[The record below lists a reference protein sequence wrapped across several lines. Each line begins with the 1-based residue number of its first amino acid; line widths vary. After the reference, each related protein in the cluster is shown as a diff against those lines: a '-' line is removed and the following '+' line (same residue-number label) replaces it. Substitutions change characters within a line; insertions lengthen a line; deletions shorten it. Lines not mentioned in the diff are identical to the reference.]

1 MRAGE
6 LMRALLAVLLL
17 LIGLLLCAACGG
29 EAAQERAPA
38 QPEAEQPSAA
48 VPAVAS
54 TSAETQ
60 ALDASA
66 TTNGAAG
73 ANKEA
78 AAGEEADDCRIDAPP
93 DGSKPLDLGTV
104 TVHGDRPAAEAR
116 TIREGIAA
124 VWAYHRELGRNF
136 RGVLHVHSYST
147 FFDTDRHMVAHGD
160 SLNAHYLLQIGYK
173 ISTDWSHG
181 GPPATG
187 EPRLWLVRS
196 DRLSA
201 ASAFAAYLLRHYPGY
216 NQFLKLDPLAVRGLA
231 SYVAYQAL
239 ERAGFGSVERCLAT
253 AAAAWRDSGQGW
265 LEAIVAEGLLIGFGS
280 SSDVDDT
287 AMLTDAADWGL
298 SYTMRLFGA
307 LALHWLQFDP
317 ASVFSSGGRRLIE
330 SVPELRD
337 IDREAL
343 GDFLRQSGVIPPP
356 SDPID
361 VVIRWSPDALGD
373 RTIGAIRLEQR
384 HYFWGAISKQWVPET
399 PSFAA
404 REIGEA
410 ELQASVPAGTYNLV
424 LEIDGEEVIVG
435 VFAITPTGI
444 RPAAPGAVLQGFE
457 IAASNHE
464 MRIERVPSFV
474 ELELGS
480 DPATAGDLVRG
491 RYDLC
496 SAGEWFIWCWDP
508 KGTWSDWPVSYTV
521 PAGRYVLRVWR
532 WIPEALV
539 EISDTDARIVEQY
552 PVEIPDEDGVNVPEA
567 EMAFERMEGGW
578 RLVISEEAG
587 S

>member
-1 MRAGE
+1 MGRA
-6 LMRALLAVLLL
+6 RLAVLLL
-17 LIGLLLCAACGG
+17 FIGLLLCAACGG
-29 EAAQERAPA
+29 DAAQERAPA
-38 QPEAEQPSAA
+38 RPGAEQPAAA
-48 VPAVAS
+48 VPAAQPS

-60 ALDASA
+60 AQDANAA
-66 TTNGAAG
+66 TSGETTVS
-73 ANKEA
+73 
-78 AAGEEADDCRIDAPP
+78 EEADGCRIDAPP

-104 TVHGDRPAAEAR
+104 TVYGDRPAAEAR

-147 FFDTDRHMVAHGD
+147 FFDTYRHMVAHGD
-160 SLNAHYLLQIGYK
+160 SLNAHYMLQIGYS

-187 EPRLWLVRS
+187 EPRLWLVRA

-239 ERAGFGSVERCLAT
+239 ERAGFGSVGRCLAT

-265 LEAIVAEGLLIGFGS
+265 LDATVAAGLTTDRLS

-287 AMLTDAADWGL
+287 AMLTDAADLGL
-298 SYTMRLFGA
+298 SYTTRLFGA

-356 SDPID
+356 SDPIE

-373 RTIGAIRLEQR
+373 RAIGAIRLEQR

-410 ELQASVPAGTYNLV
+410 ALQVSVPAGTYNLL
-424 LEIDGEEVIVG
+424 LEIDGEEVIAG
-435 VFAITPTGI
+435 VFAITPGGI

-457 IAASNHE
+457 ISAGNRE
-464 MRIERVPSFV
+464 MRIERVPPFV
-474 ELELGS
+474 ELDLGS
-480 DPATAGDLVRG
+480 VTSDLVRG
-491 RYDLC
+491 SYRFC
-496 SAGEWFIWCWDP
+496 SGGEWFLWCWEP
-508 KGTWSDWPVSYTV
+508 KRWRSDWPASYIV

-539 EISDTDARIVEQY
+539 EISDTEARIVEQY
-552 PVEIPDEDGVNVPEA
+552 QVEVQDEDGVIIPEA

-578 RLVISEEAG
+578 RLVISERAG
-587 S
+587 G

>member
-1 MRAGE
+1 M
-6 LMRALLAVLLL
+6 
-17 LIGLLLCAACGG
+17 
-29 EAAQERAPA
+29 
-38 QPEAEQPSAA
+38 
-48 VPAVAS
+48 
-54 TSAETQ
+54 
-60 ALDASA
+60 
-66 TTNGAAG
+66 
-73 ANKEA
+73 
-78 AAGEEADDCRIDAPP
+78 
-93 DGSKPLDLGTV
+93 
-104 TVHGDRPAAEAR
+104 
-116 TIREGIAA
+116 
-124 VWAYHRELGRNF
+124 
-136 RGVLHVHSYST
+136 
-147 FFDTDRHMVAHGD
+147 
-160 SLNAHYLLQIGYK
+160 LQIGYS
-173 ISTDWSHG
+173 ISTDWTHD

-187 EPRLWLVRS
+187 EPRLWLVRA

-201 ASAFAAYLLRHYPGY
+201 ATALAAYLLRHYPGY
-216 NQFLKLDPLAVRGLA
+216 NQFLNIDPLAVRGLA
-231 SYVAYQAL
+231 TYVAYQAL
-239 ERAGFGSVERCLAT
+239 ERAGFGSVEHCLAA

-265 LEAIVAEGLLIGFGS
+265 LEAPVAEGLTTSRMS

-307 LALHWLQFDP
+307 LALYRLQFDP

-330 SVPELRD
+330 SVPELRN

-343 GDFLRQSGVIPPP
+343 GGFLRRWNITPPP
-356 SDPID
+356 GDPID

-373 RTIGAIRLEQR
+373 RAIDAIWLEQR
-384 HYFWGAISKQWVPET
+384 LYFLGEFNKPRRAEAL
-399 PSFAA
+399 SFAA
-404 REIGEA
+404 QEIGEA

-424 LEIDGEEVIVG
+424 LEIDDEQVIAG

-457 IAASNHE
+457 ISASKRE
-464 MRIERVPSFV
+464 MRIERIPSFV

-480 DPATAGDLVRG
+480 DPATTGVPVRG

-496 SAGEWFIWCWDP
+496 SAGEWFLWCWDP

-552 PVEIPDEDGVNVPEA
+552 PVEIPDEDEVIIPEA

-578 RLVISEEAG
+578 RLVISERAG
-587 S
+587 G